1 MREKLKKLRDAW
13 RTSERVQ
20 RRVYMVCTVA
30 AIAMSALIL
39 VSIAHG
45 ERNGAP
51 EPPIASAPDEGETLP
66 LGEGVDA
73 AASAAPEAGK
83 GMIELTDG
91 EAGALIALALG
102 QKLETEDVTAHFYAP
117 DGVRVG
123 ISVTRDALRDFLE
136 REPAGVPPA
145 LTSLLPD
152 ELTIEIDMGFSVSE
166 EGRCSLEPRELS
178 ALGADITEYLP
189 GSLVQ
194 AAAEALNSALPEK
207 TPIRSAEVRD
217 GSAVF
222 TLEL

>member
-13 RTSERVQ
+13 RANERVQ
-20 RRVYMVCTVA
+20 RRVYIACTVA

-45 ERNGAP
+45 ERNDAP
-51 EPPIASAPDEGETLP
+51 EPPIANAPDEGETLP

-73 AASAAPEAGK
+73 AASAAPDAREGA
-83 GMIELTDG
+83 IELTDG

-102 QKLETEDVTAHFYAP
+102 QKLDTKDVTAHFYAP
-117 DGVRVG
+117 DGIRVG
-123 ISVTRDALRDFLE
+123 VTVTREALRGFLE
-136 REPAGVPPA
+136 SEAVGVPPA
-145 LTSLLPD
+145 LTALLPD
-152 ELTIEIDMGFSVSE
+152 ELTIEIDMGFSVSD

-178 ALGADITEYLP
+178 TLGADVTDYLP

-194 AAAEALNSALPEK
+194 SAAEALDSALPEK
-207 TPIRSAEVRD
+207 TPLRSAEVRD
-217 GSAVF
+217 GSVVF